1 MPMLHCHPHALRS
14 SIFHTNHN
22 TNFSNTQLHA
32 LWGTHPCALM
42 GTGTHF
48 LALTQLIQ

>member
-22 TNFSNTQLHA
+22 TSYPHAPDGQHPLRHLH
-32 LWGTHPCALM
+32 ALM
-42 GTGTHF
+42 GTMAA
-48 LALTQLIQ
+48 LIELTQLIQ